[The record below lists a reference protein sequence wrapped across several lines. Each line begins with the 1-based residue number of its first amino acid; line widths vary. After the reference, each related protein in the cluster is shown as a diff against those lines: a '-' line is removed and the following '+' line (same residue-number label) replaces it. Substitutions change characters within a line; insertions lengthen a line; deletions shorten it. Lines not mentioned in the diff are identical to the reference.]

1 MSVVISGPHSVYSEE
16 KGATL
21 APHIVAT
28 PGTNGFHQTP
38 TLSVG
43 NDGGFILKN
52 VNTFTLVSV
61 IYNLLKNITKTDFF
75 YNLINKAHV
84 YSASICISRLSLKLS
99 SCLFCFGLHLKTI
112 SLTKHLLVPLWSV
125 FLRTIPLNNY
135 APVFS
140 ALVCTS
146 CSG

>member
-75 YNLINKAHV
+75 YNFFNIAPDCLALV
-84 YSASICISRLSLKLS
+84 SPSRLSL
-99 SCLFCFGLHLKTI
+99 
-112 SLTKHLLVPLWSV
+112 
-125 FLRTIPLNNY
+125 
-135 APVFS
+135 
-140 ALVCTS
+140 
-146 CSG
+146 